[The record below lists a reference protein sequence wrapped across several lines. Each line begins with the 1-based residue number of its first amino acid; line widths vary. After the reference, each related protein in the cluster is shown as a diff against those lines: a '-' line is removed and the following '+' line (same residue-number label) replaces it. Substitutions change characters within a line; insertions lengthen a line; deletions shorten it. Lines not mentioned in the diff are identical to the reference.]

1 MGSMFPMIQFYFA
14 CVDIQ
19 NESLLN
25 LSIAETRQNAKI
37 SWKTYELFIYGGIH
51 YITNSFL
58 RSTKNSY
65 PTSQHYA
72 LHSLQFFVLSGYFIA
87 YDTLKKVQIKL
98 YIWWYIYLF
107 FFSTVYSISY
117 CSEADQILPSCPHH
131 ITAEQDRFM
140 CGHKRTFWTWSWW
153 YFVWNLRLWT
163 KQPSVTD
170 MFRKTLLAQRY

>member
-1 MGSMFPMIQFYFA
+1 MFPMIQFYFA

-98 YIWWYIYLF
+98 YI
-107 FFSTVYSISY
+107 
-117 CSEADQILPSCPHH
+117 
-131 ITAEQDRFM
+131 
-140 CGHKRTFWTWSWW
+140 
-153 YFVWNLRLWT
+153 
-163 KQPSVTD
+163 
-170 MFRKTLLAQRY
+170 